1 MKASDNCIALIK
13 RFEGYLNKPYLCPAG
28 IPTIGF
34 GTTVYPSGKKVLLSD
49 PPITMTE
56 ACFFLKN
63 DLIRFENA
71 INKAVTNQINQHQ
84 FDALCSFVYNV
95 GIGAFLDSTLL
106 KKINAGEYAGD
117 EFLRWNK
124 AGGKVLD
131 GLTERRHAEK
141 VLFDLIK

>member
-13 RFEGYLNKPYLCPAG
+13 RFEGYLNKPYLCPSG

-63 DLIRFENA
+63 DLIHFENV
-71 INKAVTNQINQHQ
+71 INKAITASINQHQ
-84 FDALCSFVYNV
+84 FDALSSFVYNV
-95 GIGAFLDSTLL
+95 GAGAFINSTLL
-106 KKINAGEYAGD
+106 KKINAGKYAGD
-117 EFLRWNK
+117 EFGRWNK
-124 AGGKVLD
+124 AGGKVLV
-131 GLTERRHAEK
+131 GLTERRQAEK
-141 VLFDLIK
+141 NLFDLK

>member
-71 INKAVTNQINQHQ
+71 INKAITVSITQNQ
-84 FDALCSFVYNV
+84 FDAICSFVYNV
-95 GIGAFLDSTLL
+95 GIGSFLDSTLL

-117 EFLRWNK
+117 EFMRWNK
-124 AGGKVLD
+124 AGGKVLA
-131 GLTERRHAEK
+131 GLTERRQAEK
-141 VLFDLIK
+141 NLFDLK

>member
-34 GTTVYPSGKKVLLSD
+34 GTTAYPSGKKVLLSD

-71 INKAVTNQINQHQ
+71 INKAITVPITQHQ

-117 EFLRWNK
+117 EFLRWKK
-124 AGGKVLD
+124 AGGKLLA

-141 VLFDLIK
+141 VLFDLK

>member
-71 INKAVTNQINQHQ
+71 INKAITVQITQHQ
-84 FDALCSFVYNV
+84 FDALCCFVYNV
-95 GIGAFLDSTLL
+95 GIGAFMDSTLL

-124 AGGKVLD
+124 AGGKVLA

-141 VLFDLIK
+141 VLFDLK

>member
-63 DLIRFENA
+63 DLIRFESA
-71 INKAVTNQINQHQ
+71 INKAVTVPITQHQ

-95 GIGAFLDSTLL
+95 GIGAFIDSTLL

-124 AGGKVLD
+124 AGGKVLA

-141 VLFDLIK
+141 VLFDLK

>member
-71 INKAVTNQINQHQ
+71 INKAVTVPITQHQ

-95 GIGAFLDSTLL
+95 GVGAFLDSTLL

-124 AGGKVLD
+124 AGGKVLT
-131 GLTERRHAEK
+131 GLIERRQAEK
-141 VLFDLIK
+141 VLFDLK

>member
-63 DLIRFENA
+63 DLIRFESA
-71 INKAVTNQINQHQ
+71 INKAVTVPITQHQ

-95 GIGAFLDSTLL
+95 GVGAFMDSTLL

-124 AGGKVLD
+124 AGGKVLA
-131 GLTERRHAEK
+131 GLTERRQAEK
-141 VLFDLIK
+141 VLFDLK

>member
-34 GTTVYPSGKKVLLSD
+34 GTTAYPSGKKVLLSD

-71 INKAVTNQINQHQ
+71 INKAVTVSITQHQ
-84 FDALCSFVYNV
+84 FDSLCSFVYNV
-95 GIGAFLDSTLL
+95 GVGAFMDSTLL

-117 EFLRWNK
+117 ELLRWNK
-124 AGGKVLD
+124 AGGKVLA

-141 VLFDLIK
+141 VLFDLK

>member
-49 PPITMTE
+49 PHITMTE

-71 INKAVTNQINQHQ
+71 INKAITVPITQHQ

-95 GIGAFLDSTLL
+95 GIGAFMDSTLL

-124 AGGKVLD
+124 AGGKVLA
-131 GLTERRHAEK
+131 GLTERRQAEK
-141 VLFDLIK
+141 ILFDLK